1 MSDDEKYDSGRS
13 ERAHDDNGVRN
24 TNMNREDA
32 DHMKHLTE
40 DELAIQKKLLRKV
53 DSLIM
58 PLVMLVSCSSLEC
71 VLDIN
76 EC

>member
-1 MSDDEKYDSGRS
+1 MSDDEKYYSSRS
-13 ERAHDDNGVRN
+13 EGGHDHDAVGN
-24 TNMNREDA
+24 TNMTREDA

-58 PLVMLVSCSSLEC
+58 PLVMLVSYSSFEC
-71 VLDIN
+71 IEL
-76 EC
+76 